1 MAGAREDLNPR
12 LWSGVN
18 VLCCHHSLNALLLG
32 LLQLLVSLQHI
43 LDDLLL
49 LLCQETQVDHGHCA
63 LCHHLLVG
71 RVVVLEGSSGLSAA
85 HAQPSLPGFGLL
97 KNGCLRLFQMFFLV
111 DLLE

>member
-1 MAGAREDLNPR
+1 M
-12 LWSGVN
+12 N

-32 LLQLLVSLQHI
+32 LLQLRVSLQHI

-49 LLCQETQVDHGHCA
+49 LLCQETQVDHGRCA
-63 LCHHLLVG
+63 LCHPSVVG

-85 HAQPSLPGFGLL
+85 HAQPIVPGFGLL
-97 KNGCLRLFQMFFLV
+97 KNGCLRLFQMFFLM